1 MGLYNEKV
9 KLNSLQRR
17 TEKTRITKETS
28 AW

>member
-17 TEKTRITKETS
+17 NEKVRIAKETS
-28 AW
+28 VW

>member
-17 TEKTRITKETS
+17 TEKTRITKETY